1 MTYCFMKYRQTGD
14 DQPLAPD
21 CPDGI
26 THLLLATL
34 PRLGWGIFAVDPG
47 DTWSPEELVS
57 GEIAKL
63 IESAR
68 RYPPALALAREE
80 MEDVFGENGPSQ
92 GEFARAYGV
101 ALRTHLARQYEA
113 PYVLAPAL
121 PDEAGHL
128 AKGEWYWILG
138 ISGTPSTASWVS
150 DDFHIYSNDVN
161 DFDLTGQQLK
171 RLGYS
176 G

>member
-1 MTYCFMKYRQTGD
+1 MTYCFMNYQPARDG
-14 DQPLAPD
+14 QPLVPD

-26 THLLLATL
+26 RHLLLATL
-34 PRLGWGIFAVDPG
+34 PGLQWGIFAVDPG
-47 DTWSPEELVS
+47 DAWSPENPVTDVIS
-57 GEIAKL
+57 GL
-63 IESAR
+63 IESAK
-68 RYPPALALAREE
+68 RYPPALAIAREE

-92 GEFARAYGV
+92 AEFARAYGV
-101 ALRTHLARQYEA
+101 ALRAHLARQHET

-121 PDEAGHL
+121 TDRAGRL

-138 ISGTPSTASWVS
+138 ISGSPATVSWVS
-150 DDFHIYSNDVN
+150 DDFHIYSSDVN

-171 RLGYS
+171 QLGFS